1 MALLKLQTALENA
14 LGELSLEEGLEEGDC
29 AGSQSSATQPV
40 ERRTDE
46 GEEMIATGG
55 KGSTAV
61 WNTRMPS
68 VGYCS
73 TASTT
78 PLASAATSAMASA
91 LESRS
96 EELTPSVQERTRGE
110 LLNAPGQHGLLPGGL
125 GHFRLGTSCLQT
137 AKGPLE
143 ALPMEQRI
151 EEAEAAE
158 AKLEAAL
165 VDLVWLK
172 NNQAEDN
179 VASDALLLAQ
189 ASLQARGVPGASSS
203 SAQQTLPE

>member
-14 LGELSLEEGLEEGDC
+14 LGELSLEEGVEEGDC
-29 AGSQSSATQPV
+29 AGSQSSTTQPM
-40 ERRTDE
+40 ERRADE
-46 GEEMIATGG
+46 GE
-55 KGSTAV
+55 GSNAV

-78 PLASAATSAMASA
+78 PLASATSAIASA

-96 EELTPSVQERTRGE
+96 EELTPSLQERPRGE

-125 GHFRLGTSCLQT
+125 GHFRLGTSCLQS

-165 VDLVWLK
+165 VDLVGLK
-172 NNQAEDN
+172 NNQDN

-203 SAQQTLPE
+203 SAQQTSPE

>member
-14 LGELSLEEGLEEGDC
+14 LGELSLEEGVEEGDC
-29 AGSQSSATQPV
+29 AGSQSSTTQPM
-40 ERRTDE
+40 ERRADE
-46 GEEMIATGG
+46 GEEMIAAGG
-55 KGSTAV
+55 KGSNAV

-78 PLASAATSAMASA
+78 PLASATSAIASA

-96 EELTPSVQERTRGE
+96 EELTPSLQERPRGE

-125 GHFRLGTSCLQT
+125 GHFRLGTSCLQS

-165 VDLVWLK
+165 VDLVGLK
-172 NNQAEDN
+172 NNQDN

-203 SAQQTLPE
+203 SAQQTSPE